1 MRLFRKMKNAIKDP
15 KQAKKLSDWK
25 RKYNDAKNKYSD
37 DLAKMREY
45 ESLYDGDRS
54 VNVNPNKGKGKAAK
68 VSINVRNITY
78 ELIESQVDSSIP
90 MPKVTPIHQEDEE
103 LAKIIEIALQNEIR
117 MLHFNVLND
126 KSERT
131 VPIQGGDFM
140 HVEWDNTKGYHCTIG
155 GVSVSE
161 RHPRTVIP
169 QPGITEIE
177 EMDYIFVLIPQT
189 KEFIKR
195 KYNVDVSEASDTET
209 DLKSDSKRDDND
221 EIVTVVKCYYRN
233 NKGSIGL
240 FSWCEEFILED
251 YEDYQARRLL
261 RCVKCGRV
269 KDSDVCECGSKKFE
283 ERAEEFEELQ
293 ENITLRDGK
302 LIEAVK
308 YRIEP
313 LLDENDKQ
321 LTDENGE
328 PLYIDIEERTK
339 IPYYKPDDIPI
350 ILRRNVSR
358 EGKLLG
364 FSDVAVIS
372 DQQDAIKKLGSKLQE
387 KILKGGSLVMLPFG
401 SKIATDDNELKVVRV
416 KNANEAS
423 LIGVKNLQADISM
436 DRVVMNDNYEAAKS
450 TLGITDAYQGKYDSS
465 ATSGTAKQYSINQ
478 AAGRLESKRVMKN
491 TAYAK
496 LYEMIFKHL
505 LAYADQPIPMSMK
518 NSDGAYE
525 YAHFNRFDFLK
536 RDAAGEFYWDDEFI
550 FETDPTSTIMMN
562 REAMWQQIDLKYQ
575 AGAFGPI
582 SGDQTLLTYWTF
594 MEQNDYPNSA
604 AMKKIF
610 SERVQ
615 QNKAMQEQM
624 AQQQMMQQ
632 QMMQQMGGVQNAM
645 PLM

>member
-1 MRLFRKMKNAIKDP
+1 MKNIIKDP
-15 KQAKKLSDWK
+15 KQAKRFGEWK
-25 RKYNDAKNKYSD
+25 KKFTDAKNKYSD
-37 DLAKMREY
+37 DLDKMREY
-45 ESLYDGDRS
+45 ESLYNGDRS
-54 VNVNPNKGKGKAAK
+54 VNVNPNKGFGKAAK
-68 VSINVRNITY
+68 VSVNVRNITY

-90 MPKVTPIHQEDEE
+90 MPKVTPIHEEDEE
-103 LAKIIEIALQNEIR
+103 LAKIIEVALQNEIR
-117 MLHFNVLND
+117 LLHFNVLND

-161 RHPRTVIP
+161 RHPRSVIP
-169 QPGITEIE
+169 QPGITEVE
-177 EMDYIFVLIPQT
+177 DMDYIFVLIPQT

-195 KYNVDVSEASDTET
+195 KYNVDVSDASDTEYQLKT
-209 DLKSDSKRDDND
+209 DSNRDDND
-221 EIVTVVKCYYRN
+221 DIVTVIKCYYRN
-233 NKGSIGL
+233 SKGSIGL
-240 FSWCEEFILED
+240 FTWCEEYILED
-251 YEDYQARRLL
+251 YEDYQARRLM
-261 RCVKCGRV
+261 RCTKCGRV
-269 KDSDVCECGSKKFE
+269 KSGDVCECGSKKFE
-283 ERAEEFEELQ
+283 EKAEEFEELY
-293 ENITLRDGK
+293 EDIKLKDGSI
-302 LIEAVK
+302 LNAVSYSPK
-308 YRIEP
+308 T
-313 LLDENDKQ
+313 LLDEEGNPV
-321 LTDENGE
+321 LNESGFPMESTVEV
-328 PLYIDIEERTK
+328 RTK
-339 IPYYKPDDIPI
+339 IPYYKPDEIPI

-387 KILKGGSLVMLPFG
+387 KILKGGSLVTLPVG
-401 SKIATDDNELKVVRV
+401 TKVATDDNELKVVRV
-416 KNANEAS
+416 RNANEAS
-423 LIGVKNLQADISM
+423 LIGVKNMQADISM
-436 DRVVMNDNYEAAKS
+436 DRLVMNDNYEAAKS

-505 LAYADQPIPMSMK
+505 LAYADQPIPMSVK
-518 NSDGAYE
+518 NSDGIYE
-525 YAHFNRFDFLK
+525 YAHFNRYDFLK
-536 RDAAGEFYWDDEFI
+536 KDAAGEYYWDDEFI

-582 SGDQTLLTYWTF
+582 GEDQTLLTYWTF

-610 SERVQ
+610 AERVQ
-615 QNKAMQEQM
+615 QNKLMQEQM
-624 AQQQMMQQ
+624 QL
-632 QMMQQMGGVQNAM
+632 QQMGGVQNAVPTM
-645 PLM
+645 